1 MAGGPVVD
9 DDDDKK
15 DEPIRALDAGDIALL
30 KPSIRPFLFLPL
42 RRALFARARVIDIC
56 ASTSPRCVVQVRK
69 GTGRS
74 GGRGGSYG
82 TAYPVAR
89 PQKFQ

>member
-1 MAGGPVVD
+1 MAGGSVVD

-15 DEPIRALDAGDIALL
+15 DEPIRARRGRDCSSQAVRSYFC
-30 KPSIRPFLFLPL
+30 PS
-42 RRALFARARVIDIC
+42 RALFARARVIDIC